1 MRHQVIA
8 ISELQSGFQ
17 KSSLQ
22 GVVVMARFT
31 QDERECGWSPSF
43 LWLLLCICNH
53 SHKFSCFIQHKCVSL
68 NFWPIGWRC
77 IVKGQTRLVH
87 PGGMRR
93 HSMSLPLLPVLL
105 CLLLLSPPVYHPIFV
120 AINTSPFPLPESPPA
135 FLLQGLLW
143 FYVGSVWVNQDNHFP
158 SRSLIWS
165 YLKVSSAI

>member
-17 KSSLQ
+17 KNSLQ

-43 LWLLLCICNH
+43 LWLLICICNH

-105 CLLLLSPPVYHPIFV
+105 CLLLLSLPVYHSNLCCHQHI
-120 AINTSPFPLPESPPA
+120 
-135 FLLQGLLW
+135 
-143 FYVGSVWVNQDNHFP
+143 
-158 SRSLIWS
+158 SLSSAW
-165 YLKVSSAI
+165 VSSSILLTRIVVILCR